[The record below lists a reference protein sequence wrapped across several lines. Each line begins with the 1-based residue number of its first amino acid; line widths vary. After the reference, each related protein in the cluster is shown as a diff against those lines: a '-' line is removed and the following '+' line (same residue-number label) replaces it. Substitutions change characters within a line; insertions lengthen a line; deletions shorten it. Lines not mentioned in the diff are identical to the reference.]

1 MPSLYLSPSLQQN
14 NPYIIG
20 GSEEEYMNLVA
31 DAMEPYLRSSGIRF
45 TRNDPEMTLSQ
56 VIAQSNA
63 GKYDLHLALHSNAS
77 PESLSGEL
85 RGTDA
90 YYYDNSSAGQKAAT
104 IIANNFKEISPTP
117 DRVRPVGTTTLAEVV
132 RTKAPSVLVEI
143 AYHDNVEDAEWIR
156 DNIQPIARN
165 LVMSLADY
173 FNIPFIEPQ
182 PVRQGTVDTVRGNLN
197 LRGRPSLQGDVLAEI
212 PDGAQVTVYGE
223 SGGWYV
229 VEYKGTLGYASS
241 QYIDITG

>member
-1 MPSLYLSPSLQQN
+1 MPSIYLSPSLQQN

-31 DAMEPYLRSSGIRF
+31 DAMEPYLRSTGIRF

-63 GKYDLHLALHSNAS
+63 GHYDLHLALHSNAG
-77 PESLSGEL
+77 PEALSGQL
-85 RGTDA
+85 RGTDV
-90 YYYDNSSAGQKAAT
+90 YYYDNSSAGQRAAT

-132 RTKAPSVLVEI
+132 RTNAPSVLVEI

-156 DNIQPIARN
+156 DNIEPIARN

-173 FNIPFIEPQ
+173 FDIPFIEAQ
-182 PVRQGTVDTVRGNLN
+182 PARQGTVDTVRGDLN
-197 LRGRPSLQGDVLAEI
+197 LRSRPNMQGDVIATI

-223 SGGWYV
+223 TGDWYV
-229 VEYKGTLGYASS
+229 VDYNGTLGYASS
-241 QYIDITG
+241 RYITIEE